1 MLAQILTILV
11 AVAFFGIPGFSL
23 LFVPSPDLRSTLYFV
38 SIGSAVL
45 FLIIGSILNAMNAK
59 LLPPIEDRAFYY
71 LKSAIADLNSFGISE
86 SNTDKESAVSNL
98 TRVADTM
105 EAWEVGNIRFLRDLG
120 TQLREFRKNFRG
132 RLIPAIANGD
142 KNLAQ
147 SVILP
152 LTGMSNTLEMGTLGK
167 EHFVAWNEWLI
178 QRDPVDSMKEQL
190 PYVKPHPSL
199 LMRLSSKRFHIAVLS
214 LVVLVPI
221 ATGIMSYEVLH
232 ASVDTAV
239 LSFSTV
245 LAGTIVLG
253 YLILTKGKGHVL
265 DETQNR

>member
-23 LFVPSPDLRSTLYFV
+23 VFVPSPDLRSTLYYV
-38 SIGSAVL
+38 SVGSAVL

-71 LKSAIADLNSFGISE
+71 LKSAIADLNSFVISE
-86 SNTDKESAVSNL
+86 LNTDKESAGKNL

-105 EAWEVGNIRFLRDLG
+105 EAWEVGNIRFLRDVG
-120 TQLREFRKNFRG
+120 SQLKAFRENFRG
-132 RLIPAIANGD
+132 RLIPAIANGN
-142 KNLAQ
+142 KIVVQ
-147 SVILP
+147 SLLLP
-152 LTGMSNTLEMGTLGK
+152 LTGISNTLEMGTLGK
-167 EHFVAWNEWLI
+167 EHFVAWNQWLT
-178 QRDPVDSMKEQL
+178 QRDPAGKEQL
-190 PYVKPHPSL
+190 PYVRPHPDL
-199 LMRLSSKRFHIAVLS
+199 LRRLASKRFHIAVLS

-221 ATGIMSYEVLH
+221 ATGIMAYEVLR

-253 YLILTKGKGHVL
+253 YLIFSQRKGSSL
-265 DETQNR
+265 DEAQNR